1 MTRRLHY
8 FDMAKGIG
16 IFLVLLG
23 HLQGDWFFS
32 LSPFVLPLCTWIFSF
47 HIPLFFVV
55 SGMLIR
61 YREDTERDLKTL
73 IGKRARSI
81 MIPYLWF
88 SLFYLLVVVYAL
100 INGSI
105 QVQTL
110 FLQLWYVLGLYGMN
124 VLWFLPA
131 LFLGEI
137 LFLWIMKKCRHLS
150 VPAIL
155 VLTVLAILANRLL
168 SSYSFDSAF
177 SLRLQELAITL
188 LRPFFA
194 LFLLACGYVVF
205 ALLKK
210 EEKFAPVEF
219 VLGIVLLL
227 VNIFVHPYNGGV
239 DFRSLVQGNIALYYI
254 SALAGSFGIILLCKN
269 LPAIKPL
276 TFWGA
281 NSLIVMA
288 VHNNETVLY
297 LGMKLAMYINQYI
310 TRARGYISYF
320 TVVLVITLYCV
331 LMIFVIKRF
340 FPFIIG
346 KPFRLRSF
354 HKKKSE

>member
-1 MTRRLHY
+1 
-8 FDMAKGIG
+8 MAKGIG

-32 LSPFVLPLCTWIFSF
+32 LSPIVLPLCTWIFSF
-47 HIPLFFVV
+47 HIPLFFII
-55 SGMLIR
+55 SGMLIN
-61 YREDTERDLKTL
+61 YRQDIVCDMKTL
-73 IGKRARSI
+73 AGKRARSI

-100 INGSI
+100 VKGSI
-105 QVQTL
+105 QLPTL

-131 LFLGEI
+131 LFLGEV
-137 LFLWIMKKCRHLS
+137 LFLWIMKKSGRF
-150 VPAIL
+150 AIP
-155 VLTVLAILANRLL
+155 VIVFLTVSAILANRLL
-168 SSYSFDSAF
+168 SSYSFDTAF
-177 SLRLQELAITL
+177 SMRLNELAITL
-188 LRPFFA
+188 LRPFFTLA
-194 LFLLACGYVVF
+194 FIACGYYMF

-210 EEKFAPVEF
+210 EKKAVVTF
-219 VLGIVLLL
+219 VFGIVLLL
-227 VNIFVHPYNGGV
+227 VSIFVHPYNGGV

-254 SALAGSFGIILLCKN
+254 SALAGSFGIILLCKIM
-269 LPAIKPL
+269 PVIRPL
-276 TFWGA
+276 SFLGA

-297 LGMKLAMYINQYI
+297 LGMKLAMYANQYI

-320 TVVLVITLYCV
+320 IVVLIITLYCV

-346 KPFRLRSF
+346 KPMHLKLLQR
-354 HKKKSE
+354 KKNE